1 MASWKRQYMLA
12 VWIIGAYV
20 SFNKNKKKNKK
31 KKKNERKRIISRI
44 GKGPSIELL
53 FFFKKIKNKIIELLI
68 E

>member
-1 MASWKRQYMLA
+1 MFLLKL
-12 VWIIGAYV
+12 
-20 SFNKNKKKNKK
+20 KKKKKQKKK

>member
-1 MASWKRQYMLA
+1 MFLL
-12 VWIIGAYV
+12 IIII
-20 SFNKNKKKNKK
+20 KQKK